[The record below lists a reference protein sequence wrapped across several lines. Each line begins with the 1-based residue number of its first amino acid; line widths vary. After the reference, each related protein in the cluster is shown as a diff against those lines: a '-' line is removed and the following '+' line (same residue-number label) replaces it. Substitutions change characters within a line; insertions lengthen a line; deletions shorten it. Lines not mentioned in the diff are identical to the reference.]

1 MDSLI
6 IEQAFDVI
14 DRLDEA
20 LEKGTYDRQ
29 TGYDIGIAKSQI
41 FNLLGWL
48 KSMDKDLIELR
59 KTNAR
64 HANMINLLR
73 SELKSIGY
81 DDVLTV
87 TRFD

>member
-6 IEQAFDVI
+6 IEQSLDVI
-14 DRLDEA
+14 KRLDVAFE
-20 LEKGTYDRQ
+20 EGQYDRQ
-29 TGYDIGIAKSQI
+29 TGKDLLIAQQEI
-41 FNLLGWL
+41 RRLLGWL
-48 KSMDKDLIELR
+48 KSMDTHIEELR
-59 KTNAR
+59 ETNAR